1 MIIIASLLIVLY
13 FFFTGFVLKNT
24 YQGKPLYML
33 LYIACFLPFYT
44 TFQIIVFNAFDNVL
58 LVNLIKYSK
67 DFVFFTS
74 FVLFILGT
82 RKSLLDTE
90 IKLSFLDKLI
100 VCFLLLTFIYLII
113 PLGEAAF
120 LSKIIYSK
128 NIFLIGIVY
137 FFGRKTRF
145 HSKNWNSILKI
156 IIGLTALSFIVA
168 FIENIIGIHLHSL
181 IGYADYNM
189 RINDIDPQG
198 NFGLNW
204 SFERQGANPRFAS
217 FFADPLEFSAS
228 LLLFFSAS
236 LWYYL
241 HSKLRNNKIIYLG
254 LMFVVS
260 CSFLLAF
267 SRGAMLS
274 AVLVL
279 CFGLFISKNY
289 KILFTGLSIVL
300 IAFLYNLFFASEDTR
315 YLIEDTLTFQNSSSL
330 GHLLEWIQ
338 GLLSIYE
345 NPFGVGLAMSG
356 NASGVDQ
363 SIKIG
368 GENQFLIYGVQMGV
382 IAVLLYLLII
392 VKSIVNSVITY
403 KRNISDSHSSISFI
417 TACIKLGLII
427 PLFTAN
433 AELYL
438 FVALFSWYLVGQ
450 VESIYLSKK
459 S

>member
-100 VCFLLLTFIYLII
+100 ACFLLLTFIYLII

-168 FIENIIGIHLHSL
+168 FIENIMGIHLHSL

>member
-1 MIIIASLLIVLY
+1 
-13 FFFTGFVLKNT
+13 
-24 YQGKPLYML
+24 ML

-100 VCFLLLTFIYLII
+100 ACFLLLTFIYLII

-168 FIENIIGIHLHSL
+168 FIENIMGIHLHSL
-181 IGYADYNM
+181 IGYADYKM

-260 CSFLLAF
+260 YSFLLAF
-267 SRGAMLS
+267 SRGAMLA

-279 CFGLFISKNY
+279 GFGLFISKNY

-403 KRNISDSHSSISFI
+403 KRNISDSHRSISFI

>member
-168 FIENIIGIHLHSL
+168 FIENIMGIHLHSL

-279 CFGLFISKNY
+279 CFGLFIFKNY

>member
-100 VCFLLLTFIYLII
+100 ACFLLLTFIYLII

-156 IIGLTALSFIVA
+156 IIGLTYLSFIVA
-168 FIENIIGIHLHSL
+168 FIENIMGIHLHSL

>member
-1 MIIIASLLIVLY
+1 M
-13 FFFTGFVLKNT
+13 
-24 YQGKPLYML
+24 
-33 LYIACFLPFYT
+33 
-44 TFQIIVFNAFDNVL
+44 
-58 LVNLIKYSK
+58 
-67 DFVFFTS
+67 
-74 FVLFILGT
+74 FILGT

-100 VCFLLLTFIYLII
+100 ACFLLLTFIYLII

-168 FIENIIGIHLHSL
+168 FIENIMGIHLHSL

-260 CSFLLAF
+260 YSFLLAF
-267 SRGAMLS
+267 SRGAILA

-392 VKSIVNSVITY
+392 VKSIINSFITY

>member
-33 LYIACFLPFYT
+33 LYIVCFLPFYT

-82 RKSLLDTE
+82 RKGLLDTE

-100 VCFLLLTFIYLII
+100 ACFLLLTFTYLII

-168 FIENIIGIHLHSL
+168 FIENIMGIHLHSL

-260 CSFLLAF
+260 YSFLLAF
-267 SRGAMLS
+267 SRGAILA

-403 KRNISDSHSSISFI
+403 KRNISDSHRSISFI

>member
-1 MIIIASLLIVLY
+1 
-13 FFFTGFVLKNT
+13 
-24 YQGKPLYML
+24 ML
-33 LYIACFLPFYT
+33 LYIVCFLPFYT

-100 VCFLLLTFIYLII
+100 ACFLLLTFTYLII

-168 FIENIIGIHLHSL
+168 FIENIMGIHLHSL

-260 CSFLLAF
+260 YSFLLAF
-267 SRGAMLS
+267 SRGAMLA

-279 CFGLFISKNY
+279 GFGLFISKNY

-403 KRNISDSHSSISFI
+403 KRNISDSHRSISFI